1 LAARSLGC
9 EFTRG
14 LIMEPEP
21 VGTRY
26 TVDGVTYIV
35 YDKPDGGGTWVYHTG
50 THAETAY
57 GDFVKKPWRTYVK
70 GIGDYAEPVRG
81 ERSDVPASTA
91 RLPLEYTKRVK
102 AEHMMSIADL
112 GLLATAAG
120 VVFHGYSA
128 GTPYAT
134 RDVYLLAV
142 WLGKDQSP
150 GVAMQP
156 QDGKP
161 YVNLKITLS
170 RLFRDMYLRDIRA
183 VLHADN
189 EGSGNT
195 VLSFASI
202 PAASITYTVPEEVV
216 KLVKQSY
223 GSSRLVAGEQALPGL
238 KRDLKAIVEGLGV
251 LSEKDSKGKGNGDD
265 DDW

>member
-1 LAARSLGC
+1 
-9 EFTRG
+9 
-14 LIMEPEP
+14 MEPEP

-26 TVDGVTYIV
+26 TVDGATYIV
-35 YDKPDGGGTWVYHTG
+35 YDKPEGGGTWVYHTG
-50 THAETAY
+50 TQAETAY
-57 GDFVKKPWRTYVK
+57 DSFIKRPWRTYVK
-70 GIGDYAEPVRG
+70 GTGDYTQPVRG

-91 RLPLEYTKRVK
+91 GLPLEYTKRVK
-102 AEHMMSIADL
+102 AEHMMSIADA
-112 GLLATAAG
+112 GLLATTEG

-161 YVNLKITLS
+161 YVNLKIRVS

-183 VLHADN
+183 ILHADD

-202 PAASITYTVPEEVV
+202 PAASITYNVAEDVV
-216 KLVKQSY
+216 ELVKQTYS
-223 GSSRLVAGEQALPGL
+223 SSRLAVGEQALPTL
-238 KRDLKAIVEGLGV
+238 KRDLKAIANALAVLG
-251 LSEKDSKGKGNGDD
+251 EKDTKGKKKGDD